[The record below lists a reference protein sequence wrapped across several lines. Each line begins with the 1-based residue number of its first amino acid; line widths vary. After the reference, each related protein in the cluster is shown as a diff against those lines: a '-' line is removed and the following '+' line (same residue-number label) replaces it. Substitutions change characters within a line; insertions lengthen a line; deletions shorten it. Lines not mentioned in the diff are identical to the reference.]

1 MTIGL
6 ESVLTPREILINA
19 GGMIM
24 KPAVIVQMRRVERRL
39 CHSGTVPKL
48 SSICM
53 YGDKPPFELLSG

>member
-1 MTIGL
+1 MRL
-6 ESVLTPREILINA
+6 VWPLLVDCEKMNNA

-53 YGDKPPFELLSG
+53 YGDKPPFEPFSG